1 MVYIERVRRARP
13 KRPASPQQPP
23 PDEQKHLAAYT
34 DPTTSNIHTTHKAQ
48 SITDLGDVSVIDAVG
63 LEDAVRHKQVSVRRQ
78 RNQRRVEN
86 AAHYEIERLRMYPWK
101 WVEFIVNVVWV
112 FMLWFIFSVKVPT
125 DGPWLYFHYFTNWM
139 WTTNVLYY
147 TVDLLTYLDYSGT
160 LQFYWLYVAWWPF
173 FGNVCQVFWLVIPL
187 LWLNPR
193 IVVETADQI
202 GWSATLVGE
211 RIVHVLPL
219 VRAWFYLWCR
229 SRDIIDILR
238 HYWWENPRDRSF
250 FAFYMVY
257 MWLGGNLLIAAYCLN
272 YDFHRVYGLDLNYG
286 VAFVMIQVIFV
297 LFLILPIL
305 LMSPAGAVM
314 RLYGFRHADE
324 MPLELH
330 ELQMARTP
338 PTASDMARRAKGG
351 SGAVAVKNLQL
362 PRNVVFRKLPQERAL
377 STVMKCHWL
386 IKRAFSWM

>member
-1 MVYIERVRRARP
+1 MVYIERVRRVRST
-13 KRPASPQQPP
+13 RSASPNEPP
-23 PDEQKHLAAYT
+23 SDEQKHPQGHS
-34 DPTTSNIHTTHKAQ
+34 DPTSLNTHTTHKTQ
-48 SITDLGDVSVIDAVG
+48 SITDLGDVSTIDVVD
-63 LEDAVRHKQVSVRRQ
+63 LEDAVRRKQASVHRQ
-78 RNQRRVEN
+78 HIQRRVEN
-86 AAHYEIERLRMYPWK
+86 AAHYGIERLRMYPWK
-101 WVEFIVNVVWV
+101 WVEFVVNVVWV
-112 FMLWFIFSVKVPT
+112 FVLWFIFSAKVPT

-193 IVVETADQI
+193 IVVETAEQI

-238 HYWWENPRDRSF
+238 HYWWENPRDRNF
-250 FAFYMVY
+250 FALYMMF

-297 LFLILPIL
+297 LFLILPVL

-338 PTASDMARRAKGG
+338 PTVSDMARRAKGG
-351 SGAVAVKNLQL
+351 SGSVAVKNLQL
-362 PRNVVFRKLPQERAL
+362 PPNVVFRRLPQERMP

-386 IKRAFSWM
+386 LKRAFSWM